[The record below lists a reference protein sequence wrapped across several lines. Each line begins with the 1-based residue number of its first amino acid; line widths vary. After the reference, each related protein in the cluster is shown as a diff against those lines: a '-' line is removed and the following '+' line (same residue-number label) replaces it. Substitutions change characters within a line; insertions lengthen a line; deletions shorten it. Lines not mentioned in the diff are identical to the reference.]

1 MISTILLVL
10 HGLLVLAA
18 AMRVLLRDDLSP
30 DKRMAWL
37 MVLTLLPYVGVVL
50 YYLLGEINLGRRLTG
65 RHQPVALFMRK
76 HWPDNA
82 PVQHMLGKPE
92 DIGKGVEFLRQ
103 ISDHHP
109 EAQEELKKYKKGLFG
124 GWKRR

>member
-37 MVLTLLPYVGVVL
+37 MVLTLLP
-50 YYLLGEINLGRRLTG
+50 
-65 RHQPVALFMRK
+65 
-76 HWPDNA
+76 
-82 PVQHMLGKPE
+82 
-92 DIGKGVEFLRQ
+92 
-103 ISDHHP
+103 
-109 EAQEELKKYKKGLFG
+109 
-124 GWKRR
+124 